1 LFVYYV
7 LVPFAVIGL
16 VAMRRRRTPIW
27 PVLALFVI
35 ATFAAATTFGV
46 TRYRAPAEIGL
57 VLAAAIGVAASIDW
71 VRGRS
76 SRRVTTATPVA

>member
-1 LFVYYV
+1 LFVYYI
-7 LVPFAVIGL
+7 LVPFAVVGL

-46 TRYRAPAEIGL
+46 TRYRAPAEVGL
-57 VLAAAIGVAASIDW
+57 VLAAAIGISAAVAW
-71 VRGRS
+71 VRGRGS
-76 SRRVTTATPVA
+76 RVTIPTPIP